1 MSIEDLDLSLVP
13 LKPLGRREIQQL
25 EAALII
31 GTVFRPE
38 VIELIKDP
46 TERATWLDSL
56 AVAAAAIARERA
68 GMTAS
73 TIADE
78 IGRSEAS
85 VRSHITGKTKA
96 GKLIKETLELL
107 SKGELKLITVSSR
120 GELENLKKENEKLTA
135 ELNSLR
141 SKVKNMEETITE
153 KNKTIEK
160 LEFKLKSLSEAL
172 EKVLSIINEAL
183 RLSQT

>member
-1 MSIEDLDLSLVP
+1 MSGEQLDLSLVP
-13 LKPLGRREIQQL
+13 LKPIGRKEIQQL

-56 AVAAAAIARERA
+56 AVAAAIAREKA
-68 GMTAS
+68 GMTTS

-85 VRSHITGKTKA
+85 VRSHIAGKTKA
-96 GKLIKETLELL
+96 GKLIRETLELL
-107 SKGELKLITVSSR
+107 GKSELKLITV
-120 GELENLKKENEKLTA
+120 TP
-135 ELNSLR
+135 
-141 SKVKNMEETITE
+141 
-153 KNKTIEK
+153 
-160 LEFKLKSLSEAL
+160 
-172 EKVLSIINEAL
+172 
-183 RLSQT
+183 